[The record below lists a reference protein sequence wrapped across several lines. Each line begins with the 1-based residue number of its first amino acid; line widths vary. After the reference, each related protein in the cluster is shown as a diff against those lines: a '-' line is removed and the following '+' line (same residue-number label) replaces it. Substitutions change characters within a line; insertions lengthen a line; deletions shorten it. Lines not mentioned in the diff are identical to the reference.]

1 MSSSMTSSNPTF
13 NESVLPTSNVVI
25 FDDSLVNFNRQIKY
39 NINRRLSNRSI
50 RFKDFHEVTSKNLLH
65 YVDTTLQ
72 DNSFEVA
79 VIYVGINDIA
89 NIKNYL
95 NTDHMLQNVKNIA
108 QKCERYGIQKV
119 LIPGLLTTNSLAQ
132 DFIEKVNKLILKYV

>member
-1 MSSSMTSSNPTF
+1 M
-13 NESVLPTSNVVI
+13 
-25 FDDSLVNFNRQIKY
+25 
-39 NINRRLSNRSI
+39 
-50 RFKDFHEVTSKNLLH
+50 TSKNLLH

-89 NIKNYL
+89 NIKNSL